1 MGNTVSDRKNARW
14 FSLKLS
20 RNTDAE
26 IIKHLEQQENIQGYI
41 KRLILED
48 MSRQTKPQPEPA
60 KAEANFSATLEL
72 MKQIMK

>member
-1 MGNTVSDRKNARW
+1 MGNLISDRKNARW

-20 RNTDAE
+20 RNTDAA
-26 IIKHLEQQENIQGYI
+26 IIDHLEQQENIQGYI